1 MEVCCHPIAG
11 GTRRTLSLQHALFP
25 QKRHGLHLGMNAEL
39 GIDVAQVL
47 LHRLAGHDEHLG
59 RLSHRSPVGHHPQHI
74 QLALG

>member
-1 MEVCCHPIAG
+1 MEVCCHLIAG

-47 LHRLAGHDEHLG
+47 LHRLRDTTSISAASATEAP
-59 RLSHRSPVGHHPQHI
+59 SATTRSI

>member
-47 LHRLAGHDEHLG
+47 LEKYVAELK
-59 RLSHRSPVGHHPQHI
+59 
-74 QLALG
+74 